1 MKDFILFI
9 FFVYFQKKQSK
20 GERVRWR
27 VPETSTRRTALKN
40 DGKYVDS
47 KAKVDITNKQTKNKS
62 TELLIHKI
70 SS

>member
-1 MKDFILFI
+1 MKDFILLFLVC
-9 FFVYFQKKQSK
+9 FKKRS
-20 GERVRWR
+20 RVR
-27 VPETSTRRTALKN
+27 ESEIECAKDFNKKNSFKKN

-47 KAKVDITNKQTKNKS
+47 KAKVDITNKQQKTKS